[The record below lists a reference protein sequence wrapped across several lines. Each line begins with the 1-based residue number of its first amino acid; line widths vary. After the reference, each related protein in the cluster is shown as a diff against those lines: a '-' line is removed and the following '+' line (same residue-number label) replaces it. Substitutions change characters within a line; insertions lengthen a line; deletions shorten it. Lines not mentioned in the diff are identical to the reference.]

1 MGFLPDGL
9 FECTSILHNAIT
21 DMLGQMKV
29 KKGWALVPR
38 DQIRY
43 LKGSVF
49 MGDEKKV
56 IKKVQRETNKEKQR
70 KKLIQTKFL

>member
-1 MGFLPDGL
+1 MNGL

-49 MGDEKKV
+49 MGDEKEGN
-56 IKKVQRETNKEKQR
+56 KKKFKRETNKEKQR
-70 KKLIQTKFL
+70 KS